1 MSKYK
6 KMDEE
11 DFDIIGE
18 IYGNVSNA
26 NTLYGEAKLNGARG
40 HGFAAERANHL
51 NDLLHGRN
59 AILKGDDF
67 VKNGADRIVD
77 GVNIQS
83 KYCNSGSKCISE
95 CFENGRFRYVNPNG
109 GPMQI
114 EVPSDKYDDAV
125 KAMKERIRRGQIPGV
140 SNPEKAKDI
149 VRKGAFTYEQAKN
162 IAKAGT
168 IESLAYDATNGII
181 VGATTFGISA
191 TINFAV
197 SIWNGE
203 SFDIAL
209 EKATF
214 TGLRIGGTA
223 FASAIL
229 VGQLEKAGMHTVLM
243 ETSQNIVKL
252 IGPKASATLVN
263 IFRES
268 GTNIY
273 GAAAM
278 NNAAKLFRAN
288 VITNVAA
295 VVVTTA
301 PDIINIF
308 RGRISGK
315 QLFKNIVKNGASV
328 GGGAAGFAAGAA
340 MGSVVPGIGT
350 FVGGLVGAF
359 VGGTIGNKAVSKAT
373 SFIED
378 DAVEMIRI
386 IEDNFKDLA
395 IDYLLNKK
403 EVENIVASL
412 SQKLSGNMLKDMFAS
427 DNKNLF
433 AKNLLK
439 PIIEFE
445 VRKRKKIYLPTS
457 EQKVRSL
464 KMVLEKL

>member
-1 MSKYK
+1 MSKYR

-18 IYGNVSNA
+18 IYGNISNA

-51 NDLLHGRN
+51 NDLLHGKS
-59 AILKGDDF
+59 AVLKGDDF

-109 GPMQI
+109 APMQI

-140 SNPEKAKDI
+140 SDPTKATDI

-168 IESLAYDATNGII
+168 IESLAYDATNGMI

-197 SIWNGE
+197 SIWNGD

-243 ETSQNIVKL
+243 GTSQNIVKL

-278 NNAAKLFRAN
+278 NNAAKLFRSN

-301 PDIINIF
+301 PDVINIF

-315 QLFKNIVKNGASV
+315 QLFKNLVKNGASV

-350 FVGGLVGAF
+350 FVGG
-359 VGGTIGNKAVSKAT
+359 TIGNKAASKAT

>member
-18 IYGNVSNA
+18 IYGNISNA

-109 GPMQI
+109 APMQI

-243 ETSQNIVKL
+243 GTSQNIVKL

-278 NNAAKLFRAN
+278 NNAAKLFRSN

-301 PDIINIF
+301 PDVINIF

-315 QLFKNIVKNGASV
+315 QLFKNLVKNGASV

-359 VGGTIGNKAVSKAT
+359 VGGTIGNKAASKAT

-403 EVENIVASL
+403 EVENIVVSL
-412 SQKLSGNMLKDMFAS
+412 GKKLSGNMLKDMFAS

-439 PIIEFE
+439 PIVEFE